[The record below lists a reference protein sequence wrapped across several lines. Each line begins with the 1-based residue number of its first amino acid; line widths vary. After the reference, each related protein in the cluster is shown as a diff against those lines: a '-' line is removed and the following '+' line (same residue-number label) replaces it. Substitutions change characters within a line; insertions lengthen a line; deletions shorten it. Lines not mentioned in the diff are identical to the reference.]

1 MRAVLYFG
9 SIMKSFIVLASCAA
23 LCTLTLSSCKK
34 RDAQTLTVATC
45 ADYPPFEYYAK
56 DGSLQGFDIELA
68 KLIARQL
75 HRDISFQVLDFASVL
90 AALETENADMG
101 ISTISV
107 MPEREKQFQFSEPYY
122 KQTLCAIRLKNTT
135 HDFSGKIIGCQ
146 AGTTMEDW
154 VKKHHGTERCITM
167 DENTQLVEALKSG
180 QVDVVVIDG
189 YQAQA
194 FCARNSNLSY
204 TSLGAAP
211 NDYAIACAKGNTLI
225 QDINKALDFLKK
237 SGELDALKR
246 KYHLQ

>member
-1 MRAVLYFG
+1 
-9 SIMKSFIVLASCAA
+9 MKKFVVATLCAA
-23 LCTLTLSSCKK
+23 FSMLIVSSCKK

-68 KLIARQL
+68 RLVARQL
-75 HRDISFQVLDFASVL
+75 RRDISFQVLDFASVL
-90 AALETENADMG
+90 AALETGNADMG

-107 MPEREKQFQFSEPYY
+107 TPERKKQFQFSEPYY
-122 KQTLCAIRLKNTT
+122 TQVLCAIRLKKDS
-135 HDFSGKIIGCQ
+135 HGFSGKIIGCQ
-146 AGTTMEDW
+146 AGTTMEEW
-154 VKKHHGTERCITM
+154 VKKNHGTERCITM

-194 FCARNSNLSY
+194 FCERHSELTYTMLGVAPSY
-204 TSLGAAP
+204 
-211 NDYAIACAKGNTLI
+211 YAIACAKGSDLI
-225 QDINKALDFLKK
+225 QDINKAVDFLKK

-246 KYHLQ
+246 KYHL